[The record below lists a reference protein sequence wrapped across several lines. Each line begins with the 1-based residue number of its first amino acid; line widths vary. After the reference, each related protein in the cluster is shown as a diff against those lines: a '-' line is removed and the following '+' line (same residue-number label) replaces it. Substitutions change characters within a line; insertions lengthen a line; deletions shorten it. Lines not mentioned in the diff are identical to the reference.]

1 MDTANLLMEAI
12 YSKKAI
18 MIMLSMGI
26 LVLSAA
32 MWIEIFNQNNK

>member
-1 MDTANLLMEAI
+1 MDWIYIITEAI

-26 LVLSAA
+26 LLLSAA
-32 MWIEIFNQNNK
+32 MWIEIFNQNK